1 MRSFDPG
8 HRNKLPP
15 PWKTSTIRRFLG
27 SLLFYFTPVFYLR
40 FLRFPFKYF
49 STFINN
55 NITLNNLNNRT
66 NLNSFKCL
74 GKNHRYIFYS
84 AHSTIRISKI
94 RLKNLPPSIKNPTF
108 SSPSRIGKEKNS
120 RNGKDDTGTSG
131 MEKILARPRNG
142 FQPLALIYPV
152 FRI

>member
-49 STFINN
+49 SIFINN
-55 NITLNNLNNRT
+55 NITLINLNNRT

-94 RLKNLPPSIKNPTF
+94 RLKNLPPSIKNP
-108 SSPSRIGKEKNS
+108 RIYSFLE
-120 RNGKDDTGTSG
+120 
-131 MEKILARPRNG
+131 
-142 FQPLALIYPV
+142 PLAYRKKIREMERTTPERAGWKKYWRAPV
-152 FRI
+152 MGSNPLP

>member
-49 STFINN
+49 SIFINN
-55 NITLNNLNNRT
+55 NITLINLNNRT

-94 RLKNLPPSIKNPTF
+94 RLKNLPPSIKNPRKY
-108 SSPSRIGKEKNS
+108 SYLLE
-120 RNGKDDTGTSG
+120 
-131 MEKILARPRNG
+131 
-142 FQPLALIYPV
+142 PLAYREGKKFEKWKGRHRNERDGKNIGAPP
-152 FRI
+152 

>member
-40 FLRFPFKYF
+40 FLRFPFKHF

-74 GKNHRYIFYS
+74 GKNHLIV
-84 AHSTIRISKI
+84 ISFIQHTRQFEFQKFGNF
-94 RLKNLPPSIKNPTF
+94 KNLPPSIKNPRKYSF
-108 SSPSRIGKEKNS
+108 LE
-120 RNGKDDTGTSG
+120 
-131 MEKILARPRNG
+131 
-142 FQPLALIYPV
+142 PLAYRKKIREMERTTPERAGWKKYWRAPV
-152 FRI
+152 MGSNPLP

>member
-15 PWKTSTIRRFLG
+15 PWKTVQFDDS
-27 SLLFYFTPVFYLR
+27 SLLFYFRPIFYLR
-40 FLRFPFKYF
+40 FLRFPFKHF

-94 RLKNLPPSIKNPTF
+94 RLKNLPPSIKNPRKY
-108 SSPSRIGKEKNS
+108 SYLLE
-120 RNGKDDTGTSG
+120 
-131 MEKILARPRNG
+131 
-142 FQPLALIYPV
+142 PLAYREGKKFEKWKGRHRNERDGKNIGAPP
-152 FRI
+152 

>member
-1 MRSFDPG
+1 MFGKKSS
-8 HRNKLPP
+8 LY
-15 PWKTSTIRRFLG
+15 
-27 SLLFYFTPVFYLR
+27 LLFSTLDNSN
-40 FLRFPFKYF
+40 FK
-49 STFINN
+49 
-55 NITLNNLNNRT
+55 
-66 NLNSFKCL
+66 NS
-74 GKNHRYIFYS
+74 
-84 AHSTIRISKI
+84 AISKTYRHRSKI
-94 RLKNLPPSIKNPTF
+94 PENIPS